1 MLMDIEKLYRE
12 YFTPVYRY
20 TLSLVHDPDMA
31 EEITQ
36 ETFFRA
42 LKKINDYRGE
52 ASLKVWLCQIAR
64 NLSFDTLKR
73 QSKTTA
79 LTKHDDDES
88 DDYELPAGSES
99 DPEEQLLRKQTAM
112 KIHRILHDLKEPYK
126 EVFQLRTFGDLSFAE
141 IGELFGKSESWARV
155 TYYRSRMMIKEELDE
170 DSL

>member
-1 MLMDIEKLYRE
+1 MDIEKLYRE

-64 NLSFDTLKR
+64 NLSFDSLKR
-73 QSKTTA
+73 QLKITA

-88 DDYELPAGSES
+88 NDYELPAGSES

-112 KIHRILHDLKEPYK
+112 RIHRVLHDLKEPYK
-126 EVFQLRTFGDLSFAE
+126 EVFQLRTFGDLTFAE

>member
-1 MLMDIEKLYRE
+1 MDIEKLYRE
-12 YFTPVYRY
+12 YFTPVDRY

-64 NLSFDTLKR
+64 NLSFDSLKR

-99 DPEEQLLRKQTAM
+99 NPEEQLLRKQTAM

>member
-1 MLMDIEKLYRE
+1 
-12 YFTPVYRY
+12 
-20 TLSLVHDPDMA
+20 
-31 EEITQ
+31 
-36 ETFFRA
+36 
-42 LKKINDYRGE
+42 
-52 ASLKVWLCQIAR
+52 
-64 NLSFDTLKR
+64 LKR
-73 QSKTTA
+73 QLKITA

-88 DDYELPAGSES
+88 NDYELPVGSES

>member
-1 MLMDIEKLYRE
+1 MDIEKLYRE

-64 NLSFDTLKR
+64 NLSFDSLKR

-141 IGELFGKSESWARV
+141 IGELFSKSESWARV

>member
-1 MLMDIEKLYRE
+1 MDIEKLYRE

-64 NLSFDTLKR
+64 NLSFDSLKR
-73 QSKTTA
+73 QSKTLA

-99 DPEEQLLRKQTAM
+99 DPEEQLLRAN
-112 KIHRILHDLKEPYK
+112 
-126 EVFQLRTFGDLSFAE
+126 S
-141 IGELFGKSESWARV
+141 
-155 TYYRSRMMIKEELDE
+155 DE
-170 DSL
+170 DPPHFARPERAVQRSLPAQDIRRPEFRRDRRAVR

>member
-1 MLMDIEKLYRE
+1 MDIEKLYRE
-12 YFTPVYRY
+12 YFTPVYLY

-64 NLSFDTLKR
+64 NLSFDSLKR
-73 QSKTTA
+73 QSKITA

-88 DDYELPAGSES
+88 NDYELPAGSES

-112 KIHRILHDLKEPYK
+112 KIHRILHDL
-126 EVFQLRTFGDLSFAE
+126 
-141 IGELFGKSESWARV
+141 
-155 TYYRSRMMIKEELDE
+155 
-170 DSL
+170 

>member
-64 NLSFDTLKR
+64 NLSFDSLKR
-73 QSKTTA
+73 QSKTLA

>member
-1 MLMDIEKLYRE
+1 MDIEKLYRE

-20 TLSLVHDPDMA
+20 ALSLVRDPDLA

-42 LKKINDYRGE
+42 LRKINDYRGE

-64 NLSFDTLKR
+64 NLCFDTAKR
-73 QSKTTA
+73 QSRTA
-79 LTKHDDDES
+79 PLAAREDDDGAGW
-88 DDYELPAGSES
+88 YELPAESES

-112 KIHRILHDLKEPYK
+112 KIHRILHDLKEPSK

-141 IGELFGKSESWARV
+141 IGDLFGKSESWARV

>member
-1 MLMDIEKLYRE
+1 MDIEKLYRE

-64 NLSFDTLKR
+64 NLSFDSLKR
-73 QSKTTA
+73 QSKITA

-88 DDYELPAGSES
+88 NDYELPAGSES

>member
-1 MLMDIEKLYRE
+1 MDIEKLYRE

-64 NLSFDTLKR
+64 NLSFDSLKR

-99 DPEEQLLRKQTAM
+99 DPEEQLLRKQTVM

>member
-1 MLMDIEKLYRE
+1 MDIEKLYRE

-64 NLSFDTLKR
+64 NLSFDSLKR

-112 KIHRILHDLKEPYK
+112 RIHRVLHDLKEPYK

>member
-1 MLMDIEKLYRE
+1 MDIEKLYRE

-64 NLSFDTLKR
+64 NLSFDSLKR
-73 QSKTTA
+73 QLKITA

>member
-1 MLMDIEKLYRE
+1 MDIEKLYRE

-64 NLSFDTLKR
+64 NLSFDSLKR

-79 LTKHDDDES
+79 LTKHDDES

-112 KIHRILHDLKEPYK
+112 KIHRILHDLREPYK
-126 EVFQLRTFGDLSFAE
+126 EVFQLRTFGDLSFAD

>member
-1 MLMDIEKLYRE
+1 MDIEKLYRE

-64 NLSFDTLKR
+64 NLSFDSLRR

>member
-1 MLMDIEKLYRE
+1 MDIEKLYRE

-99 DPEEQLLRKQTAM
+99 NPEEQLLRKQTAM
-112 KIHRILHDLKEPYK
+112 KIHRIVHDLKEPYK

>member
-1 MLMDIEKLYRE
+1 MKSCIGNISHRC
-12 YFTPVYRY
+12 TV
-20 TLSLVHDPDMA
+20 TLFHWCMILTWLRRS

-64 NLSFDTLKR
+64 NLSFDSLKR
-73 QSKTTA
+73 QSKITA

-88 DDYELPAGSES
+88 NDYELPAGSES

>member
-1 MLMDIEKLYRE
+1 MDIEKLYRE

-64 NLSFDTLKR
+64 NLSFDSLKR

-112 KIHRILHDLKEPYK
+112 QIHRILHDLKEPYK

>member
-1 MLMDIEKLYRE
+1 MDIEKLYRE

-64 NLSFDTLKR
+64 NLSFDSLKR
-73 QSKTTA
+73 QSKITA
-79 LTKHDDDES
+79 LTKNDDDS
-88 DDYELPAGSES
+88 NDYELPAGSES
-99 DPEEQLLRKQTAM
+99 DPEEQLLRKQMAM

>member
-1 MLMDIEKLYRE
+1 MDIEKLYRE

-64 NLSFDTLKR
+64 NLSFDSLRR

-79 LTKHDDDES
+79 LTKHDDES

>member
-1 MLMDIEKLYRE
+1 M
-12 YFTPVYRY
+12 
-20 TLSLVHDPDMA
+20 
-31 EEITQ
+31 
-36 ETFFRA
+36 
-42 LKKINDYRGE
+42 
-52 ASLKVWLCQIAR
+52 
-64 NLSFDTLKR
+64 KR

-141 IGELFGKSESWARV
+141 ISELFGKSESWARV

>member
-1 MLMDIEKLYRE
+1 MDIEKLYRE

-64 NLSFDTLKR
+64 NLSFDSLKR
-73 QSKTTA
+73 QSKITA

>member
-64 NLSFDTLKR
+64 NLSFDSLKR
-73 QSKTTA
+73 QSKITA

-88 DDYELPAGSES
+88 NEYELPAGSES

-141 IGELFGKSESWARV
+141 ISELFGKSESWARV

>member
-1 MLMDIEKLYRE
+1 MDIEKLYRE

-42 LKKINDYRGE
+42 LKKIKDYRGE

-64 NLSFDTLKR
+64 NLSFDSLKR

-79 LTKHDDDES
+79 LTKHDDGES

>member
-1 MLMDIEKLYRE
+1 MDIEKLYRE

-64 NLSFDTLKR
+64 NLSFDSLKR
-73 QSKTTA
+73 QSRTTA
-79 LTKHDDDES
+79 LTKHDDES
-88 DDYELPAGSES
+88 DDYDLPAGSES

>member
-1 MLMDIEKLYRE
+1 MDIEKLYRE

-64 NLSFDTLKR
+64 NLSFDSLKR
-73 QSKTTA
+73 QSKTLA

-99 DPEEQLLRKQTAM
+99 NPEEQLLRKQTAM

>member
-1 MLMDIEKLYRE
+1 MDIEKLYRE

-64 NLSFDTLKR
+64 NLSFDSLKR

-79 LTKHDDDES
+79 LTKHDDES

-112 KIHRILHDLKEPYK
+112 KIHRILHDLRAKAG
-126 EVFQLRTFGDLSFAE
+126 R
-141 IGELFGKSESWARV
+141 ESPTTVRA
-155 TYYRSRMMIKEELDE
+155 
-170 DSL
+170 

>member
-1 MLMDIEKLYRE
+1 MDIEKLYRE

-52 ASLKVWLCQIAR
+52 ASLKVWLCQIAK
-64 NLSFDTLKR
+64 NLSFDSLKR
-73 QSKTTA
+73 QSKITA

-112 KIHRILHDLKEPYK
+112 KIHSILHDLKEPYK

>member
-1 MLMDIEKLYRE
+1 MDIEKLYRE

-64 NLSFDTLKR
+64 NLSFDSLKK
-73 QSKTTA
+73 QSKITP
-79 LTKHDDDES
+79 LTKHDDDETAG
-88 DDYELPAGSES
+88 YELTAGSES
-99 DPEEQLLRKQTAM
+99 NPEEQLLRKQTAM

-126 EVFQLRTFGDLSFAE
+126 EVFHLRVFGELEFE
-141 IGELFGKSESWARV
+141 QIGEIFGKSASWARV
-155 TYYRSRMMIKEELDE
+155 TFYRAKNEIRKYMTENGEI
-170 DSL
+170 

>member
-1 MLMDIEKLYRE
+1 MDIEKLYRE

-64 NLSFDTLKR
+64 NLSFDSLKR

-79 LTKHDDDES
+79 LTKHDDES

-141 IGELFGKSESWARV
+141 ISELFGKSESWARV

>member
-1 MLMDIEKLYRE
+1 MDIEKLYRE

-64 NLSFDTLKR
+64 NLSFDSLKR
-73 QSKTTA
+73 QLKITA
-79 LTKHDDDES
+79 MTKHDDDES
-88 DDYELPAGSES
+88 NDYELPAGSES

>member
-1 MLMDIEKLYRE
+1 MDVEKLYRE

-79 LTKHDDDES
+79 LTKHDDES
-88 DDYELPAGSES
+88 DGYELPAGSES

>member
-1 MLMDIEKLYRE
+1 MDIEKLYRE
-12 YFTPVYRY
+12 YFTPVYRC

-42 LKKINDYRGE
+42 LKKINNYRGE

-64 NLSFDTLKR
+64 NLSFDSLKK
-73 QSKTTA
+73 QSKITT
-79 LTKHDDDES
+79 LTKHDDDEAVG
-88 DDYELPAGSES
+88 YELTAGSES
-99 DPEEQLLRKQTAM
+99 NPEEQLLRKQTAM

-141 IGELFGKSESWARV
+141 IGELFSKSESWARV

>member
-1 MLMDIEKLYRE
+1 MDIEKLYRE

-64 NLSFDTLKR
+64 NLSFDSLKR

-112 KIHRILHDLKEPYK
+112 KIHRILHNLKEPYK

>member
-1 MLMDIEKLYRE
+1 MDIEKLYRE

-64 NLSFDTLKR
+64 NLSFDSLRR

-88 DDYELPAGSES
+88 DNYELPAGSES

-141 IGELFGKSESWARV
+141 ISELFGKSESWARV

>member
-1 MLMDIEKLYRE
+1 MDIEKLYRE

-36 ETFFRA
+36 VTFFRA

-64 NLSFDTLKR
+64 NLSFDSLKR

-79 LTKHDDDES
+79 LTKHDDES

-99 DPEEQLLRKQTAM
+99 KPEEQLLRKQTAM
-112 KIHRILHDLKEPYK
+112 KIHRIVHDLKEPYK

-155 TYYRSRMMIKEELDE
+155 TYYRSRMMIKEELYE

>member
-1 MLMDIEKLYRE
+1 MDIEKLYRE

-42 LKKINDYRGE
+42 LKKVNDYRGE
-52 ASLKVWLCQIAR
+52 ASLKVWLCRIAR
-64 NLSFDTLKR
+64 NLSFDSLKR

-79 LTKHDDDES
+79 LTKHDDES

-112 KIHRILHDLKEPYK
+112 KIHRILHDLREPYK
-126 EVFQLRTFGDLSFAE
+126 EVFQLRTFGDLSFAD